1 MKYYYLLFLV
11 MKVNWDLNSMND
23 NLFIKNIKV

>member
-1 MKYYYLLFLV
+1 MKYYYLLFIV

>member
-1 MKYYYLLFLV
+1 MKYYYLSLTV

-23 NLFIKNIKV
+23 NPFIKNIKV